1 MGLLFFWFF
10 ASLVV
15 AVWASNRGRSGF
27 AWWLLS
33 MLLSVR
39 AKGSA
44 PTIPEAVDLTFR
56 MRYASGMNSTIPSA
70 EEVRERL
77 RGLELAKVR
86 DLAAASGVPFTTL
99 WKMRSGET
107 KNPGIDTVRKVYS
120 QIPPQALANA
130 AQCAINSVAAG
141 AAQGV

>member
-1 MGLLFFWFF
+1 MCRP
-10 ASLVV
+10 VPET
-15 AVWASNRGRSGF
+15 
-27 AWWLLS
+27 
-33 MLLSVR
+33 VR

>member
-1 MGLLFFWFF
+1 
-10 ASLVV
+10 
-15 AVWASNRGRSGF
+15 
-27 AWWLLS
+27 
-33 MLLSVR
+33 
-39 AKGSA
+39 
-44 PTIPEAVDLTFR
+44 
-56 MRYASGMNSTIPSA
+56 MNSTIPSA

-120 QIPPQALANA
+120 QIPPPALANA
-130 AQCAINSVAAG
+130 AQCAINSVASQPLG
-141 AAQGV
+141 A